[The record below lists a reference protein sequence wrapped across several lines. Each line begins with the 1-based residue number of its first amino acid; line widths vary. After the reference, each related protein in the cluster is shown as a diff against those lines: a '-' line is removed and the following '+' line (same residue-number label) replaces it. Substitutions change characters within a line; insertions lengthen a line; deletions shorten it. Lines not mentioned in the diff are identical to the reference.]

1 MLSKS
6 NKPQML
12 IKEHLVHVYFHHAT
26 IKLCQPLKI
35 GRITKRAQIAICP
48 ALKHPGSFLDGR
60 GMITCTS
67 FGICLVWDKIHKS
80 LQYHITGNMCGHLTQ
95 VMAIEGACFVV
106 SYTEVVTE
114 KNATKCKVDKW
125 QEFVDKLPGGGFLMM
140 EALTV
145 LQIVL
150 DKSMV
155 GILMRPSSVQKF
167 ERCALEE

>member
-1 MLSKS
+1 
-6 NKPQML
+6 
-12 IKEHLVHVYFHHAT
+12 
-26 IKLCQPLKI
+26 
-35 GRITKRAQIAICP
+35 
-48 ALKHPGSFLDGR
+48 
-60 GMITCTS
+60 
-67 FGICLVWDKIHKS
+67 
-80 LQYHITGNMCGHLTQ
+80 MCGHLTQ

-106 SYTEVVTE
+106 SYTGVVTE

-155 GILMRPSSVQKF
+155 GILLRRSSVEKF